1 MSLAQMRQAPVHPG
15 EVFRD
20 RFREPSK
27 ISQAEAAR
35 RLGISNHYMNL
46 IETTRRPVSTEMA
59 VKFEALTGA
68 SAEFWA
74 TLQMRYD
81 LWHALQAA
89 KDEKGGPIP
98 GESLP
103 CAYCGGTLKYKARP
117 GSASVASV
125 APGATPAKAAAKV
138 PGLYCGECGRR
149 AATPDAVKVAA
160 SISRQ

>member
-1 MSLAQMRQAPVHPG
+1 MRQAPVHPG

-20 RFREPSK
+20 RFREPSEPR

-46 IETTRRPVSTEMA
+46 IETARRPVSTAMA

-81 LWHALQAA
+81 LWHALHDSKATKSA
-89 KDEKGGPIP
+89 VIP

-103 CAYCGGTLKYKARP
+103 CAYCSGTLKYRARP

-125 APGATPAKAAAKV
+125 ASGSKPAKRAAKE
-138 PGLYCGECGRR
+138 PGLYCTSCGRR
-149 AATPDAVKVAA
+149 ATTPEALGVAA
-160 SISRQ
+160 GV